1 LIGQQSANA
10 VAILVGKLLIS
21 CAMGAGSPLK
31 FNVKAKIR
39 VNGKE
44 YASPEEMPAKV
55 REAYAR
61 AIGDTAVLRSGA
73 RLATKLNARII
84 FNGVEYNSP
93 GEMPVAERRLYQDT
107 LAAILPEPTV
117 LSAEDAAI
125 ARRKKLL
132 LTLLFVGVIAIVVN
146 LWFHGFFG

>member
-1 LIGQQSANA
+1 
-10 VAILVGKLLIS
+10 
-21 CAMGAGSPLK
+21 MDAGSPIK

-44 YASPEEMPAKV
+44 YASAEEMPAKI
-55 REAYAR
+55 REAYVR

-73 RLATKLNARII
+73 RLAAKLNAKIS

-93 GEMPVAERRLYQDT
+93 SEMPVAERRLYQDT
-107 LAAILPEPTV
+107 LAALLPEPTV
-117 LSAEDAAI
+117 LSAEDASK

-132 LTLLFVGVIAIVVN
+132 LTLLLVDVIAIVLN
-146 LWFHGFFG
+146 LWFHGFFGQL